1 MENKNQI
8 LRFWIFKMQV
18 MFLEPALP
26 FLVTNKV
33 IFKINAKLLTQ
44 SSHLLNF
51 FLQQRPQP
59 SESRFL
65 YKLGFNRG
73 GAGKDSTE

>member
-8 LRFWIFKMQV
+8 LRFWILKMQE

-33 IFKINAKLLTQ
+33 IFKINAKLVTQ
-44 SSHLLNF
+44 SPHLLNF
-51 FLQQRPQP
+51 FSKGPQP

-65 YKLGFNRG
+65 YQLGFNWG